1 MQLSVTTDYAIRATL
16 YLLKKRGIVRSCEL
30 SEELKIPKNYILKV
44 TKKLEEVGIVKC
56 YQGKK
61 GGIEIVKTAQE
72 ITLWDVIEA
81 TENTTKINR
90 CLGQEGYCN
99 RDERSSCPVR
109 KVYSVL
115 QEAMKERLIT
125 IKMKDL
131 MNDEKSKNERGNE
144 IESA

>member
-1 MQLSVTTDYAIRATL
+1 MQLSVTTDYAIRVTL
-16 YLLKKRGIVRSCEL
+16 YLLKKREIVRSCEL
-30 SEELKIPKNYILKV
+30 SEELKIPRNYILKV

-61 GGIEIVKTAQE
+61 GGIEIVKIAQE

-81 TENTTKINR
+81 TESTTKINR
-90 CLGQEGYCN
+90 CLGKGGDCN
-99 RDERSSCPVR
+99 RDGRSSCPVR

-115 QEAMKERLIT
+115 QEAMEERLIT

-131 MNDEKSKNERGNE
+131 MNDKKSKNEIKE
-144 IESA
+144 L

>member
-61 GGIEIVKTAQE
+61 GGIEI
-72 ITLWDVIEA
+72 
-81 TENTTKINR
+81 
-90 CLGQEGYCN
+90 
-99 RDERSSCPVR
+99 
-109 KVYSVL
+109 
-115 QEAMKERLIT
+115 
-125 IKMKDL
+125 
-131 MNDEKSKNERGNE
+131 
-144 IESA
+144 

>member
-1 MQLSVTTDYAIRATL
+1 
-16 YLLKKRGIVRSCEL
+16 L

-81 TENTTKINR
+81 TESTTKINR
-90 CLGQEGYCN
+90 CLGKGGYCN
-99 RDERSSCPVR
+99 RDGRSSCPVR

-115 QEAMKERLIT
+115 QEAMEERLIT

-131 MNDEKSKNERGNE
+131 MNDKKSKNEIKE
-144 IESA
+144 L

>member
-1 MQLSVTTDYAIRATL
+1 MQLSVTTDYAIRVTL
-16 YLLKKRGIVRSCEL
+16 YLLKKREIVRSCEL
-30 SEELKIPKNYILKV
+30 SEELKIPRNYILKV

-61 GGIEIVKTAQE
+61 GGIEIVKIAQE

-81 TENTTKINR
+81 TESTTKINR
-90 CLGQEGYCN
+90 CLGKGGYCN
-99 RDERSSCPVR
+99 RDGRSSCPVR

-115 QEAMKERLIT
+115 HEAMEERLIT

-131 MNDEKSKNERGNE
+131 MNDKKSKNEIKE
-144 IESA
+144 L

>member
-1 MQLSVTTDYAIRATL
+1 MQLSVTTDYAIRVTL
-16 YLLKKRGIVRSCEL
+16 YLLKKREIVRSCEL
-30 SEELKIPKNYILKV
+30 SEELKIPRNYILKV

-61 GGIEIVKTAQE
+61 GGIEIVKIAQE

-81 TENTTKINR
+81 TESTTKINR
-90 CLGQEGYCN
+90 CLGKGGYYN
-99 RDERSSCPVR
+99 RDGRSSCPVR

-115 QEAMKERLIT
+115 QEAMEERLIT

-131 MNDEKSKNERGNE
+131 MNDKKSKNEIKE
-144 IESA
+144 L

>member
-1 MQLSVTTDYAIRATL
+1 MQLSVTTDYAIRVTL
-16 YLLKKRGIVRSCEL
+16 YLLKKREIVRSCEL
-30 SEELKIPKNYILKV
+30 SEELKIHRNYILKV

-61 GGIEIVKTAQE
+61 GGIEIVKIAQE

-81 TENTTKINR
+81 TESTTKINR
-90 CLGQEGYCN
+90 CLGKGGYCN
-99 RDERSSCPVR
+99 RDGRSSCPVR

-115 QEAMKERLIT
+115 QEAMEERLIT

-131 MNDEKSKNERGNE
+131 MNDKKSKNEIKE
-144 IESA
+144 L